1 MSETPDTPETPP
13 AETPDSQASEAQ
25 TPDAQTP
32 DTQASRIGVDS
43 WVAESEARR
52 SRTPTA
58 VVSRGAERTPD
69 AVKLLL
75 FVVFAATVPL
85 WASSGDVYIF
95 GTITLLYAALALGL
109 NVVVGFAG
117 LLDLGYIA
125 FAGVGAYTYATLSS
139 PRWGLHWPA
148 IATIPIAMA
157 VAAVFGLGLGFAS
170 RRLLGDYYAIV
181 TLFFAE
187 AFASFTNVTNPGNVT
202 GGPNGLPRVDPITFF
217 GHKIITTNQLY
228 YFLLIVVTLLAG
240 ATYLA
245 NKSRTGRAW
254 RAQRDDPLAAQVMSI
269 PVNRVKILAAV
280 MAAAIAGLCGAIL
293 TSSEGAAISS
303 DYSVTFL
310 ILIYAIVILGG
321 VGSIAGVL
329 VGAVIIN
336 CTLEFLA
343 PQNDHPEVKRWLF
356 YGTIVLLVLMI
367 KPVWRSLLVLA
378 ATIGFGFAV
387 HAIVAAYAA
396 PEWTSGVPQSGGTW
410 ITHWAIIPSSD
421 PVTGLNHGN
430 FNNIIYIGLVVMV
443 LVTASLKG
451 WWRLAALVPTLYLT
465 VLAWENLLGSNGGI
479 TAYLLFGAML
489 IGLMAK
495 RPQGLLGKA
504 QVEII

>member
-1 MSETPDTPETPP
+1 MSETPETPETPTP
-13 AETPDSQASEAQ
+13 AETPEPQ
-25 TPDAQTP
+25 T
-32 DTQASRIGVDS
+32 SRIGVDS

-52 SRTPTA
+52 SRTPA
-58 VVSRGAERTPD
+58 ALIGRGAERTPD
-69 AVKLLL
+69 ALKLLA
-75 FVVFAATVPL
+75 FVAFAASVPF
-85 WASSGDVYIF
+85 WTNSGDVYIF
-95 GTITLLYAALALGL
+95 GTITLLYAALGLGL

-125 FAGVGAYTYATLSS
+125 FAGVGAYTYASLAS

-148 IATIPIAMA
+148 WATIPIAMA
-157 VAAVFGLGLGFAS
+157 AAALIGSLLGFAS

-187 AFASFTNVTNPGNVT
+187 AFGSFTNVTNPGNIT
-202 GGPNGLPRVDPITFF
+202 GGPNGLPNNDPIRVL
-217 GHKIITTNQLY
+217 GHRLTSINQQY
-228 YFLLIVVTLLAG
+228 YFLLIVVTVLAG

-280 MAAAIAGLCGAIL
+280 MGAAIAGLCGAIL
-293 TSSEGAAISS
+293 AGYQGSAVSS
-303 DYSVTFL
+303 DYSVSFL

-329 VGAVIIN
+329 VGAIIIN

-356 YGTIVLLVLMI
+356 YGTIVLLVLLI
-367 KPVWRSLLVLA
+367 KPVWRSVLVLA
-378 ATIGFGFAV
+378 ATVGFGFAV
-387 HAIVAAYAA
+387 HAIVAADASHA
-396 PEWTSGVPQSGGTW
+396 WTSGVPDSGSTW
-410 ITHWAIIPSSD
+410 IARWAIIPNTD
-421 PVTGLNHGN
+421 PFTGLNHGN
-430 FNNIIYIGLVVMV
+430 FNNIIFIGLVVMIV
-443 LVTASLKG
+443 VTASLKG
-451 WWRLAALVPTLYLT
+451 WWRMAALVPTLYLT
-465 VLAWENLLGSNGGI
+465 VLVWENLLAQNGGI

-504 QVEII
+504 TVEVV